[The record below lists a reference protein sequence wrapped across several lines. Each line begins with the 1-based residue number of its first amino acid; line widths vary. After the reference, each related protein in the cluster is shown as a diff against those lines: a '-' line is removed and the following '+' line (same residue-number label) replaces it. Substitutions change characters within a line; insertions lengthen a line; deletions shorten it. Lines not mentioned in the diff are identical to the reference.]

1 MVHDQWCVTP
11 VLGASGV
18 SVRWISVIFIT
29 FVEIDKAGNLEGQF
43 LKVISLW
50 EQIDF
55 AENGK
60 SMPLSL

>member
-1 MVHDQWCVTP
+1 M
-11 VLGASGV
+11 
-18 SVRWISVIFIT
+18 IFIT
-29 FVEIDKAGNLEGQF
+29 FLETDKAGNLEGQF